1 MGPEPVIRPQTG
13 PPGGRTSRRGVGP
26 FGRLR
31 AVALVAAAYTAALLG
46 WFAFGRGLPGGR
58 WLGVHLFTLGIVTN
72 LILALSDHFARTLT
86 HKGGERARWHL
97 AFTNA
102 GVVALLWSIPNGVDW
117 VVALGATILV
127 IEVMASYRT
136 LRRLRKTALAGRFD
150 WIVRVY
156 ERAHGAFVHGAILG
170 ALIGTGVLGGGWVL
184 SARVAHLHV
193 NVLGWAG
200 LTLLAT
206 VVFFGPTIVRTRI
219 EPGADAR
226 AARALPWGSTALTV
240 AVLFLFAS
248 GAGGEWAL
256 GLRLLA
262 AAGLAVFAWCVI
274 EVCLPVARAV
284 LHSNPSAGRIPVAA
298 AAAWF
303 VLVALADVVVVATG
317 EWRYLDALGA
327 AMLAGVLFQSIAA
340 TLGYLA
346 PLLRAGARASQD
358 AVRGRLERFASLRAV
373 GWNLGVALVAIAAA
387 VRLEAGPWLA
397 RTGWALVVA
406 AALALAVAVSLPVGS
421 AESER

>member
-1 MGPEPVIRPQTG
+1 
-13 PPGGRTSRRGVGP
+13 
-26 FGRLR
+26 
-31 AVALVAAAYTAALLG
+31 
-46 WFAFGRGLPGGR
+46 
-58 WLGVHLFTLGIVTN
+58 
-72 LILALSDHFARTLT
+72 
-86 HKGGERARWHL
+86 
-97 AFTNA
+97 
-102 GVVALLWSIPNGVDW
+102 
-117 VVALGATILV
+117 
-127 IEVMASYRT
+127 
-136 LRRLRKTALAGRFD
+136 
-150 WIVRVY
+150 
-156 ERAHGAFVHGAILG
+156 
-170 ALIGTGVLGGGWVL
+170 
-184 SARVAHLHV
+184 
-193 NVLGWAG
+193 
-200 LTLLAT
+200 
-206 VVFFGPTIVRTRI
+206 
-219 EPGADAR
+219 
-226 AARALPWGSTALTV
+226 
-240 AVLFLFAS
+240 
-248 GAGGEWAL
+248 
-256 GLRLLA
+256 
-262 AAGLAVFAWCVI
+262 VI